1 MTEDE
6 INALQ
11 LGGDCASWGFGDF
24 VLVTDEARVLAAKL
38 KMMQQVRTSD
48 ERLKLDR
55 MLMQSSLSNKL
66 SRVT

>member
-11 LGGDCASWGFGDF
+11 LGADCASWGFGDF

-38 KMMQQVRTSD
+38 KLMQQVCTCD
-48 ERLKLDR
+48 KRLELD
-55 MLMQSSLSNKL
+55 SLFM
-66 SRVT
+66 

>member
-11 LGGDCASWGFGDF
+11 LGADCASWGFGDF

-38 KMMQQVRTSD
+38 KMMQQVCTCDR
-48 ERLKLDR
+48 RLELDSFF
-55 MLMQSSLSNKL
+55 M
-66 SRVT
+66 